1 LIEDGTPVNAG
12 TDEMTVGVTGQTV
25 VEVIISVV
33 TCPILAGQLVTVG
46 AHEVIV

>member
-1 LIEDGTPVNAG
+1 MNAG
-12 TDEMTVGVTGQTV
+12 TDEIIVGVTAQTV

-46 AHEVIV
+46 AHEVTV